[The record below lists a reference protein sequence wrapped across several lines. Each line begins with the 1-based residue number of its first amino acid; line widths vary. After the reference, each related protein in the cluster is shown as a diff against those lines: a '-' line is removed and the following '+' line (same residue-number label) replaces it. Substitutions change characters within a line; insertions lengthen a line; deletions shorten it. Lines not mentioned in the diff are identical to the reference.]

1 MTRNMMRKLG
11 TFYFADFFSQGTL
24 VGLSLTSGCV
34 VCYLG
39 EESKSRMLWLG
50 GCGAIICAKLWTI
63 VAMDPDINM
72 LLKDDVLDTEGD
84 SLFSHT
90 RSVFTC
96 TGPFE
101 RYKTNSRT

>member
-1 MTRNMMRKLG
+1 
-11 TFYFADFFSQGTL
+11 
-24 VGLSLTSGCV
+24 
-34 VCYLG
+34 
-39 EESKSRMLWLG
+39 
-50 GCGAIICAKLWTI
+50 
-63 VAMDPDINM
+63 MDPDINR

-90 RSVFTC
+90 RSVFTY